1 MTAPARLDTS
11 INTTFPDRSID
22 DLDVAIRRLTN
33 GINAQSYRFLVL
45 VREFDDRF
53 GWVKWSCR
61 SCAEWLA
68 WRCDLSLSAARE
80 HVRVAHALR
89 GLPAISAAFAEG
101 RLSYSKVRALTRAA
115 HLHDEDLLL
124 AYALD
129 ATAAQVEER
138 CRQIR
143 NVAPESADEAQRS
156 WKRRSLSIWRN
167 AANGTLRITVELP
180 IEEGEL
186 IARAIERAVETGDVA
201 TAPELGGQSWYAQ
214 QADALVAVA
223 KTYLE
228 GSVSES
234 SSTADHYQVV
244 MHVDEQSLRGGA
256 GRSDLPIDTIKR
268 LTCDGGLLTIV
279 EDADGTPLDV
289 GRKTRTV
296 PTALKRALWSRDRGC
311 TFPGCANRRYVHAHH
326 VHHWIDGGETNADNL
341 TLLCSY
347 HHRLLHEG
355 GYRIATDA
363 NGDRYFQRPD
373 GRAIPRSGYRL
384 DDVLDDGVEIA
395 ALCGDDDTSAEGW
408 LAAVVN
414 SRNPAAAARPAA
426 T

>member
-1 MTAPARLDTS
+1 
-11 INTTFPDRSID
+11 
-22 DLDVAIRRLTN
+22 
-33 GINAQSYRFLVL
+33 
-45 VREFDDRF
+45 
-53 GWVKWSCR
+53 
-61 SCAEWLA
+61 
-68 WRCDLSLSAARE
+68 
-80 HVRVAHALR
+80 
-89 GLPAISAAFAEG
+89 
-101 RLSYSKVRALTRAA
+101 
-115 HLHDEDLLL
+115 
-124 AYALD
+124 
-129 ATAAQVEER
+129 
-138 CRQIR
+138 
-143 NVAPESADEAQRS
+143 
-156 WKRRSLSIWRN
+156 
-167 AANGTLRITVELP
+167 LRITVELP

-395 ALCGDDDTSAEGW
+395 ALCADDDTSAEGW

>member
-395 ALCGDDDTSAEGW
+395 ALCADDDTSAEGW

>member
-1 MTAPARLDTS
+1 MTAPEPIRNVTASRS
-11 INTTFPDRSID
+11 PDQSID
-22 DLDVAIRRLTN
+22 DLDAAICRLAS
-33 GINAQSYRFLVL
+33 GINEQSYRFLVL

-68 WRCDLSLSAARE
+68 WRCGLSVSAARE
-80 HVRVAHALR
+80 HVRTAHALC

-101 RLSYSKVRALTRAA
+101 KLSYSKVRALTRAA

-124 AYALD
+124 AYALQ

-143 NVAPESADEAQRS
+143 NVTPESTHEAQRS
-156 WKRRSLSIWRN
+156 WQRRSLSIWRN
-167 AANGTLRITVELP
+167 ASNGTLRITVELP
-180 IEEGEL
+180 IEEGE
-186 IARAIERAVETGDVA
+186 IVARAIDRAVEVGDVA
-201 TAPELGGQSWYAQ
+201 TGPELGEQNWPAE
-214 QADALVAVA
+214 QADALVSIA

-228 GSVSES
+228 GSASES

-244 MHVDEQSLRGGA
+244 VHVDDKSLRGGV
-256 GRSDLPIDTIKR
+256 GRADLPIDTIKR
-268 LTCDGGLLTIV
+268 LTCDGSVLTIV
-279 EDADGTPLDV
+279 EDSDGTPLDV
-289 GRKTRTV
+289 GRKRRTV
-296 PTALKRALWSRDRGC
+296 SAALKRALWSRDRGC
-311 TFPGCANRRYVHAHH
+311 TFPGCGNKRYVDAHH
-326 VHHWIDGGETNADNL
+326 VRHWADGGETSADNL

-355 GYRIATDA
+355 GFRIGSDA
-363 NGDRYFQRPD
+363 NGDRYFKRPD
-373 GRAIPRSGYRL
+373 GRAIPRCGYRL

-395 ALCGDDDTSAEGW
+395 AVSQDDHTSAEAW

-414 SRNPAAAARPAA
+414 GRNAAADTQGAA

>member
-33 GINAQSYRFLVL
+33 VINAQSYRFLVL

-395 ALCGDDDTSAEGW
+395 ALCADDHTSAEGW